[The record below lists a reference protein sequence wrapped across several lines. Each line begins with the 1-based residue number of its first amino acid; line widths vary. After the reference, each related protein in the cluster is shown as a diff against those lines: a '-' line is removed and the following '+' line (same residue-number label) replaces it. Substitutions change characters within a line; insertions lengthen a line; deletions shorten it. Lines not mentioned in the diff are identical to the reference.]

1 MACDQGLKE
10 LPELKILIKKL
21 LTEVDALKNSTSQNL
36 KKESDYEFV
45 ISDINERNRREA
57 NLICNN
63 VTESDSNQSE
73 ARIVYDRDQI
83 TTDIY
88 KKIDNE
94 WIKNNY
100 ISRPKASLCIEILAD
115 FLVFPVVHKVT
126 RISDHCP
133 IIQGRYVIQMS
144 KIHTKHHPVVPFGC
158 WKFIIEV
165 EKSETKHYEKV
176 CGVVNSINSMKSNN
190 TIKCD

>member
-1 MACDQGLKE
+1 MFLTVYLFRKNKSLKYFCMACDQGLKE

-73 ARIVYDRDQI
+73 ARIVYDRDQGKYPFRMGK
-83 TTDIY
+83 IY
-88 KKIDNE
+88 
-94 WIKNNY
+94 
-100 ISRPKASLCIEILAD
+100 
-115 FLVFPVVHKVT
+115 
-126 RISDHCP
+126 
-133 IIQGRYVIQMS
+133 
-144 KIHTKHHPVVPFGC
+144 TKHHPTLPYGC
-158 WKFIIEV
+158 WKVVIDIEKPEINKA
-165 EKSETKHYEKV
+165 EKICLVFNSEHLL
-176 CGVVNSINSMKSNN
+176 KSNHSM
-190 TIKCD
+190 CE